1 MTRHLSRKPIKVER
15 KTVITLAGIKRYNLS
30 FIAAPSEEFITV
42 QLSHTGNN
50 PLKSIVHCTHD
61 SL

>member
-1 MTRHLSRKPIKVER
+1 MTFE
-15 KTVITLAGIKRYNLS
+15 GIKRYICSVLNNLP
-30 FIAAPSEEFITV
+30 FTLAPSEEFITV

-50 PLKSIVHCTHD
+50 ALKSIVHCKHD